1 MSHGRTAALVVI
13 LLIVPTLAH
22 AQSQPGPVIESGA
35 TVHFEY
41 MMKDGAGAVISSNR
55 GWQPLRYVHGR
66 SQIPPGL
73 ERALAGLHAG
83 DQKSVSVAPEDA
95 FGPVDPQATAE
106 IPKESLP
113 AEALVVGT
121 PLVAKEPDG
130 GERAVRVKEVRER
143 TVVLDLNHPLAGQTL
158 HFDLRVLD
166 VTPPP

>member
-1 MSHGRTAALVVI
+1 
-13 LLIVPTLAH
+13 
-22 AQSQPGPVIESGA
+22 
-35 TVHFEY
+35 
-41 MMKDGAGAVISSNR
+41 
-55 GWQPLRYVHGR
+55 
-66 SQIPPGL
+66 
-73 ERALAGLHAG
+73 
-83 DQKSVSVAPEDA
+83 VSVAPEDA